1 MGNEYLRAFVIGS
14 SWLIFLPY
22 FFVVSRF
29 KKEHFNF
36 SYTPYTFLAP
46 VSLGL
51 MNVIS
56 LFIAKH
62 FNLSRRNRFLLISIL
77 APTFVLASVIYFKV
91 YNYTQEDWIIHIVSI
106 YLFYFIVWNLIAYN
120 LDKYV

>member
-1 MGNEYLRAFVIGS
+1 MSNEYLRAFVIGS
-14 SWLIFLPY
+14 SCLVFLHY
-22 FFVVSRF
+22 FWGVLRF
-29 KKEHFNF
+29 KKDKFNF

-56 LFIAKH
+56 LFLAKQ
-62 FNLSRRNRFLLISIL
+62 FNLSTRNRFILIGLLG
-77 APTFVLASVIYFKV
+77 PTFIASVIILLKI
-91 YNYTQEDWIIHIVSI
+91 YNYTRKEWVHHLVAL
-106 YLFYFIVWNLIAYN
+106 YVFYFIVCNFVLFN